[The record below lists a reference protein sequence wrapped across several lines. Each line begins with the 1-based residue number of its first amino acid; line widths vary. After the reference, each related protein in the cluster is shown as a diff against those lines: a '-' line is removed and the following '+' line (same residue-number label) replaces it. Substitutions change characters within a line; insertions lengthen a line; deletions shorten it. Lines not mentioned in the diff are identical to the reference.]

1 MVKKLKK
8 LMNLSSEK
16 KFVSLVNRDE
26 MKYDG

>member
-16 KFVSLVNRDE
+16 KSVSLVNRDE